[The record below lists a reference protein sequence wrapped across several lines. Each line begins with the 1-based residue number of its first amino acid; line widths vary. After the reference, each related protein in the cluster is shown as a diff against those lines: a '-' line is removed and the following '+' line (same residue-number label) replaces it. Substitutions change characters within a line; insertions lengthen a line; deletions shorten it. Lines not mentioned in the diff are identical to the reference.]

1 LSDELFKYAR
11 ADTHFLLY
19 IFDNMRNELVA
30 KSNFSDPER
39 NKVLDVLKKSRE
51 TALQRYE
58 HPIYDTELG
67 LGSAGW
73 YKLIMRTPAQFT
85 PQQFSVFRAVHRW
98 RDNIGREE
106 DESPMFIMPNH
117 AVFSIARLLPVD
129 KAALFNVTQHVSP
142 ILRARADELVAIIAK
157 AKTEDGPDLNDTIK
171 KISDLKFAERV
182 QNGTAVAVPNP
193 TRPTPAVPSAP
204 LPATLDTPP
213 LRAPVSSFWG
223 SLFKGGAAEQKRP
236 CHTLNV
242 ELALPLPPLTAE
254 IFADNA
260 GFGVQGTPKA
270 EKPEHKFVP
279 KEDRAPEDERTDI
292 FVVKQLGGG
301 RKRKLTEAVEGQPA
315 SPLATLQDD
324 PMDQP
329 ENGVE
334 ADEINLDF
342 DAEAEGDK
350 SARQNK
356 ARKREARKKEAKQGK
371 IAARA
376 ARASGEEEEEA
387 FDYTTAPTVLRAA
400 DADRAAAHGGKKK
413 RKDKKEKPKKDPN
426 FNPYAKLTD
435 APKGLARSQ
444 KEGPGRSKTFSS

>member
-1 LSDELFKYAR
+1 
-11 ADTHFLLY
+11 
-19 IFDNMRNELVA
+19 MRNELVA
-30 KSNFSDPER
+30 KSDFSDPER

-58 HPIYDTELG
+58 HPIYDSELG

-73 YKLIMRTPAQFT
+73 YKLIMRTPVQFT
-85 PQQFSVFRAVHRW
+85 PQQFSVFRAVHKW

-142 ILRARADELVAIIAK
+142 ILRARADELVAVIAK

-182 QNGTAVAVPNP
+182 QSETAAITANHV
-193 TRPTPAVPSAP
+193 RPTPVAPSTP
-204 LPATLDTPP
+204 LPANLDTPP
-213 LRAPVSSFWG
+213 LRASASNFWG
-223 SLFKGGAAEQKRP
+223 SLFKGGAAEQKHP
-236 CHTLNV
+236 FHTLNI

-254 IFADNA
+254 IFVDNA
-260 GFGVQGTPKA
+260 SFGAQETSKTD
-270 EKPEHKFVP
+270 KPEHKFVL
-279 KEDRAPEDERTDI
+279 KEDRVPEDQRTDI
-292 FVVKQLGGG
+292 FIVKQLGGG
-301 RKRKLTEAVEGQPA
+301 RKRKLTDAVEEQPA
-315 SPLATLQDD
+315 SSPAPPRDAAMDD
-324 PMDQP
+324 
-329 ENGVE
+329 ESGAE
-334 ADEINLDF
+334 ADEINLDL
-342 DAEAEGDK
+342 DTEAGADTP
-350 SARQNK
+350 ARQSK
-356 ARKREARKKEAKQGK
+356 ARRREARKKEAKQEK

-376 ARASGEEEEEA
+376 ARTTDADDEA

-413 RKDKKEKPKKDPN
+413 RKDKKEKPKKEPN